1 MAAAGGSSSKR
12 TWVVDVEK
20 KLKEADKSAE
30 VSRWARHCIYQ
41 VPPCMTN
48 IKSKAYQPQVVS
60 LGPFHHGDRDLRPM
74 EEHKHRALRQLLLR
88 ANRPLDDFVA
98 AVEEVTEELEGA
110 YMDLDNEWRAD
121 GGGRD
126 RFLAMMI
133 FDGCFLLEVMR
144 CTAAD
149 GKQVS
154 AYAHN
159 DPIFSPHGTLNM
171 VPYIRRDV
179 LMLENQL
186 PLLLLQKL
194 VEVESG
200 KPPVIINYSAFQIL
214 FLLKVRNNE
223 ICAEI

>member
-1 MAAAGGSSSKR
+1 
-12 TWVVDVEK
+12 
-20 KLKEADKSAE
+20 
-30 VSRWARHCIYQ
+30 
-41 VPPCMTN
+41 
-48 IKSKAYQPQVVS
+48 
-60 LGPFHHGDRDLRPM
+60 
-74 EEHKHRALRQLLLR
+74 
-88 ANRPLDDFVA
+88 
-98 AVEEVTEELEGA
+98 
-110 YMDLDNEWRAD
+110 MDLDGEWRD
-121 GGGRD
+121 GGGRE

-149 GKQVS
+149 GKQVGD
-154 AYAHN
+154 YAHN
-159 DPIFSPHGTLNM
+159 DPIFSPHGILYM

-194 VEVESG
+194 IEVESG

-223 ICAEI
+223 ICTEI